1 MRRVISL
8 QNNLLIQEALEFPN
22 SLFVDVRSPLEYA
35 KGFIPGA
42 VNIPLFDNEE
52 REIVGLLYKEDR
64 QKARLKGIDFASGK
78 ITNIIGK
85 LEKLNGDKNLILYC
99 WRGGMRSRSL
109 HALLDTLGMQTF
121 YLTGGYK
128 AYRRF
133 ILDQLGSYQL
143 QKPVFVLNGL
153 TGVGKTE
160 VLHLLEEMGR
170 PTVDLEGLA
179 CHRGSLFGHLGI
191 KKTPCQKQFDAFLW
205 NRLEE
210 LKKENCLIVEGEGK
224 RIGSVYQPDFLFQ
237 ALQKGEHIL
246 LTAPL
251 HSRVKRL
258 SAEYIPTD
266 EKEKKEIEEAI
277 LTIEKY
283 IGKVRTKHLLSLLK
297 KEDYKELISSLC
309 QFYYDRLYS
318 ESKPDQT
325 NFIFAVDSSDPRE
338 AALKIDAFIQ
348 EKIGTKLLLSP

>member
-1 MRRVISL
+1 MVIF
-8 QNNLLIQEALEFPN
+8 LLKALSVQEALELPGA
-22 SLFVDVRSPLEYA
+22 LFIDVRSPEEFA

-52 REIVGLLYKEDR
+52 REIIGTIYKNDR
-64 QKARLKGIDFASGK
+64 SRARLKGIDFAFGK
-78 ITNIIGK
+78 IANIIKGIEGLK
-85 LEKLNGDKNLILYC
+85 GNNNLVLYC
-99 WRGGMRSRSL
+99 WRGGMRSKSL
-109 HALLDTLGMQTF
+109 HFLLDSLGIES
-121 YLTGGYK
+121 YRLLGGYK

-143 QKPVFVLNGL
+143 RKPVFVLNGL

-160 VLHLLEEMGR
+160 VLHILAEMGC

-191 KKTPCQKQFDAFLW
+191 KKTPCQKQFDALLW

-210 LKKENCLIVEGEGK
+210 LKDKDYLIFEGEGK
-224 RIGSVYQPDFLFQ
+224 RIGMVYQPDFLFA

-251 HSRVKRL
+251 ENRVERL
-258 SAEYIPTD
+258 LREYIPAGET
-266 EKEKKEIEEAI
+266 EKKEVEKAI

-283 IGKVRTKHLLSLLK
+283 VGKTRTKELLSLLED
-297 KEDYKELISSLC
+297 EDYKGLVSSLC
-309 QFYYDRLYS
+309 SFYYDRLYS
-318 ESKPDQT
+318 ESKPGKTDFVFT
-325 NFIFAVDSSDPRE
+325 VDSSDPRK
-338 AALKIDAFIQ
+338 AAQIIEAFIW
-348 EKIGTKLLLSP
+348 EKIERQLLIPH